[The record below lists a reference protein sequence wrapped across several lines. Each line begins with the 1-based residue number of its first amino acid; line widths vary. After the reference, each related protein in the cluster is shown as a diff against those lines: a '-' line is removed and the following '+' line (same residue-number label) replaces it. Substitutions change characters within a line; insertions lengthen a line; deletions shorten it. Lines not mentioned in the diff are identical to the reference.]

1 MCVRV
6 AVCVYGHMFLCPW
19 CVTTD
24 EVGTA
29 TRMKLIHNMLLGTMM
44 ASLAEGMA
52 LAEKVGLDQEDFA
65 EVLSLGSL
73 SCPTINHKA
82 QGKVEREQCTGL
94 MLMEIGFEAAK
105 HKQTMSVEKLL
116 ELFFIYITH
125 DTLESDAE

>member
-1 MCVRV
+1 MC
-6 AVCVYGHMFLCPW
+6 ACGCVCPW

-82 QGKVEREQCTGL
+82 QGKVGL
-94 MLMEIGFEAAK
+94 G
-105 HKQTMSVEKLL
+105 
-116 ELFFIYITH
+116 
-125 DTLESDAE
+125 LESNAQV